1 MSTFFPTGFLGG
13 GPGGGEIILIFV
25 VVLLMFG
32 PKRLPQIARMIGKTL
47 DELRRASQDFKDQI
61 MSIDEPPPVDVESSE
76 EPYGDE
82 DYDAYGSG
90 EYNEYTGEEGDG
102 FDGHAHEEPGAD
114 VQSDADGSEALD
126 VEEQGDV
133 SDALDVSLAVGGA
146 EPAGEKAEPDA
157 PQGEEEETQHGLA
170 G

>member
-1 MSTFFPTGFLGG
+1 MNTFLPTGFLGS

-61 MSIDEPPPVDVESSE
+61 MNIDEPPPVDVESPE

-82 DYDAYGSG
+82 GYGTYGNG
-90 EYNEYTGEEGDG
+90 EYDEHTGEEGDG
-102 FDGHAHEEPGAD
+102 FDGYAHEEPESE
-114 VQSDADGSEALD
+114 VQSDADGSEPLN

-133 SDALDVSLAVGGA
+133 SDALDVSLAVDGA
-146 EPAGEKAEPDA
+146 ETTGEKPEPDA
-157 PQGEEEETQHGLA
+157 PRGEEEETQHGLA